1 VSLPR
6 PVGKMKAAILAG
18 GLGTRLRP
26 ITHLVPKPLIPLVG
40 KPMIM
45 HIIDSLPDY
54 VDTVLLAVNY
64 KREDLES
71 YFSKA
76 GIDREVI
83 LIEEDAPLGTGGAL
97 RNLMEHLDSTFLAF
111 NGDIVS
117 SLDVRDL
124 VHRHREFGGIGSL
137 ALWEVP
143 DPSAYGVVG
152 LDGERVTSFQEK
164 PLPGEEVSNLINA
177 GAYVFEPE
185 IFDHIPEGKVSI
197 EREVFPKILDKGLR
211 GHRFKGHWVDC
222 GTRESFL
229 KAQGILMEKAKMEC
243 HFNRFEDTTVIG
255 NNHLEHCTARRA
267 SIGPMVSA
275 MDAAFDEGSQ
285 VINSLVMEGS
295 IVGKDAKVI
304 NSMLGPGSNVK
315 NDEMVIDAIIGE
327 GNSHR

>member
-1 VSLPR
+1 
-6 PVGKMKAAILAG
+6 MKAAILAG

-26 ITHLVPKPLIPLVG
+26 ITYLVPKPLIPLVG

-64 KREDLES
+64 KRGDLES

-83 LIEEDAPLGTGGAL
+83 LIEEDEPLGTGGAL
-97 RNLMEHLDSTFLAF
+97 RNLKEHLDSTFLAF

-117 SLDVRDL
+117 SLDVMDL
-124 VHRHREFGGIGSL
+124 VRRHREFGGIGSL

-152 LDGERVTSFQEK
+152 LDGDRVTSFQEK

-197 EREVFPKILDKGLR
+197 EREVFPNILGKGLR
-211 GHRFKGHWVDC
+211 GHRFEGYWVDC

-229 KAQGILMEKAKMEC
+229 KAQGILMENAGAAC
-243 HFNRFEDTTVIG
+243 HSNQFEDTTVIG
-255 NNHLEHCTARRA
+255 NNHLEHCKARGAR
-267 SIGPMVSA
+267 IGPLVSA
-275 MDAAFDEGSQ
+275 MDAVFNEDSQ

-295 IVGKDAKVI
+295 MVGKAAKVI
-304 NSMLGPGSNVK
+304 NSLLGPGSNVR
-315 NDEMVIDAIIGE
+315 DGETVIDAVIGE

>member
-1 VSLPR
+1 
-6 PVGKMKAAILAG
+6 MKAAILAG

-117 SLDVRDL
+117 SLD
-124 VHRHREFGGIGSL
+124 
-137 ALWEVP
+137 
-143 DPSAYGVVG
+143 
-152 LDGERVTSFQEK
+152 
-164 PLPGEEVSNLINA
+164 
-177 GAYVFEPE
+177 
-185 IFDHIPEGKVSI
+185 
-197 EREVFPKILDKGLR
+197 
-211 GHRFKGHWVDC
+211 
-222 GTRESFL
+222 GTL
-229 KAQGILMEKAKMEC
+229 
-243 HFNRFEDTTVIG
+243 
-255 NNHLEHCTARRA
+255 
-267 SIGPMVSA
+267 SIGTGSS
-275 MDAAFDEGSQ
+275 EGSVHWHCGRCQ
-285 VINSLVMEGS
+285 TRPPTASSDWMGR
-295 IVGKDAKVI
+295 G
-304 NSMLGPGSNVK
+304 
-315 NDEMVIDAIIGE
+315 
-327 GNSHR
+327 